1 MRSTALIKTHLART
15 SRRTRNPG
23 FGGGQSNLDVK
34 VSRSLRPS
42 APKAIRLYVVIPKG
56 WSTNAMPGRGFQI
69 QCTGFERDS
78 SGVRYSLAHAERLTS
93 ADLPLIDFT
102 KRIASGAAFTNSV
115 NEADTFSPAT
125 PVANRVHV
133 VSRVGFT
140 RSSG

>member
-56 WSTNAMPGRGFQI
+56 WSTNAMPGRGSKSNAPA
-69 QCTGFERDS
+69 S
-78 SGVRYSLAHAERLTS
+78 SATAGASDTPWHTLNGSPLRISLLLTS
-93 ADLPLIDFT
+93 RRESQAEQL
-102 KRIASGAAFTNSV
+102 
-115 NEADTFSPAT
+115 SPTA
-125 PVANRVHV
+125 
-133 VSRVGFT
+133 
-140 RSSG
+140 